1 MKPNKKILIPIVLI
15 SSLAVAGYYVDAGR
29 AAKYSKL
36 SGTFESRP
44 SLLGSR
50 AAGRVL
56 KILVDEGDQVT
67 EGQILAIL
75 DSPNTAAEAAS
86 QASRAEQAQH
96 NLAETLNGPRKE
108 EIERQ
113 RMAVVEMEAQ
123 LKRLVNGS
131 LPEEIRAAEDRAE
144 AAQAAYARAKN
155 GSRPLEIEAA
165 RAAEGQAKARLDAI
179 RRGPTLEARAQLQA
193 AVDSAKAIEQNA
205 AVNYRRY
212 QSLFE
217 AGAVS
222 RQAFE
227 TIETT
232 YRTAVAQRKAAEQ
245 ALQRANLGNP
255 AEEIREAQE
264 AYRQAEANRRLIEAG
279 PRAED
284 VEITR
289 REMMAAKENLQLM
302 KRGARSEDI
311 EAMKARVAQG
321 RALLD
326 QLHNGARKEERDQ
339 ARAAAQAAKAQA
351 VGAKAIAEDRVV
363 RATSTGFVER
373 VLVAVGDLVGAG
385 TPVVQVADPADIWV
399 RVYVPEASLANIKVG
414 DAATLRVD
422 GVSGEFLAKV
432 ESISAK
438 GEFTPANL
446 QSPEERGKQVF
457 AVRLRL
463 KSPDV
468 RIKAG
473 MFTTVTALGVGIE
486 RR

>member
-1 MKPNKKILIPIVLI
+1 MKPNKKILIPIALI

-29 AAKYSKL
+29 TAKYSKL

-56 KILVDEGDQVT
+56 KLLVNEGDLVT
-67 EGQILAIL
+67 AGQILAIL
-75 DSPNTAAEAAS
+75 DSPSSAAEAAS

-96 NLAETLNGPRKE
+96 SLEETLNGPREE

-123 LKRLVNGS
+123 LKKLMNGS
-131 LPEEIRAAEDRAE
+131 LPEEIRSAEDRAK
-144 AAQAAYARAKN
+144 AAQAAYTRAKN

-165 RAAEGQAKARLDAI
+165 RAAEGQAKARLDAMQ
-179 RRGPTLEARAQLQA
+179 RGPTPESRAQLQA
-193 AVDSAKAIEQNA
+193 AVDSAKATEQNA
-205 AVNYRRY
+205 AANYRRY
-212 QSLFE
+212 QSLFDM
-217 AGAVS
+217 GAVS
-222 RQAFE
+222 RQVFE
-227 TIETT
+227 GAETT
-232 YRTAVAQRKAAEQ
+232 YKTAEAQRKAAEQ
-245 ALQRANLGNP
+245 ALQRATLGNP

-264 AYRQAEANRRLIEAG
+264 AFRQAQANRRLVEAG

-284 VEITR
+284 VEIAR
-289 REMMAAKENLQLM
+289 REMMAAEENLKLL
-302 KRGARSEDI
+302 KHGARSEDI
-311 EAMKARVAQG
+311 EAMRARVAQG

-326 QLHNGARKEERDQ
+326 QLSNGARKEEKDQ

-351 VGAKAIAEDRVV
+351 VGAKAIAEDRIV

-385 TPVVQVADPADIWV
+385 SPVIQVADPDDVWL
-399 RVYVPEASLANIKVG
+399 RVYVPEATLAKVSVG
-414 DAATLRVD
+414 DSATLRID
-422 GVSGEFLAKV
+422 GVTGEFTAKV

-463 KSPDV
+463 KNPDN

-473 MFTTVTALGVGIE
+473 MFATVTSIG
-486 RR
+486 RWR